1 MFESEVP
8 EPNPGPRPGLYDLPN
23 VVLTPHIGS
32 AARET
37 RDEMALRTVHNI
49 ERFLQ
54 GKRPFDILNPEVYGE
69 AARRDDAIG

>member
-1 MFESEVP
+1 MP

-69 AARRDDAIG
+69 AARQDEAIG